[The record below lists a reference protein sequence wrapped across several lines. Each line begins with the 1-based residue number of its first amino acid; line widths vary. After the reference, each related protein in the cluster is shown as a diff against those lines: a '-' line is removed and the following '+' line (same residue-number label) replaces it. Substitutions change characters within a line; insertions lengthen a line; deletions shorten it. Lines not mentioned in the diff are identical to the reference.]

1 MIVTIREK
9 LKSASPMWG
18 RNLVILVCTVFFSRL
33 GQGLLGGVSTNFFV
47 DTLNLSGKQVL
58 WLVGIRE
65 IPGLTLIFIAAM
77 IMRWP
82 LSRRASASMLLMG
95 LGFTLYATVQSYT
108 ALLAVAVLASIGFHN
123 WLPLLS
129 TLGLAL
135 SKKEFAGRVLG
146 VMNSV
151 GSLASIVGMGVAA
164 LLATTLPLRQF
175 YIIGGIIICIGGL
188 LISRIPKE
196 VGGRDEEE
204 PRIILKWRY
213 WLYYVLIFFEGSRMQ
228 VFATFGT
235 LILVQNYGLNAREIS
250 LLLVVSG
257 IVNFLLSPRLGKMLD
272 IIGERITLSVSY
284 VLLSLCFIGYA
295 TVHNVWFLC
304 GMLIGINLL
313 VTFRIGLATYVRRI
327 APPEELA
334 PTLAAGVS
342 INHITSVSMS
352 LLAGT
357 LLGLVG
363 YEVLC
368 WGAAV
373 VIMLSV
379 PFALALKVDQRPL
392 VKSQAL

>member
-164 LLATTLPLRQF
+164 LWQPP
-175 YIIGGIIICIGGL
+175 Y
-188 LISRIPKE
+188 
-196 VGGRDEEE
+196 
-204 PRIILKWRY
+204 
-213 WLYYVLIFFEGSRMQ
+213 LY
-228 VFATFGT
+228 
-235 LILVQNYGLNAREIS
+235 
-250 LLLVVSG
+250 VS
-257 IVNFLLSPRLGKMLD
+257 S
-272 IIGERITLSVSY
+272 T
-284 VLLSLCFIGYA
+284 
-295 TVHNVWFLC
+295 
-304 GMLIGINLL
+304 
-313 VTFRIGLATYVRRI
+313 
-327 APPEELA
+327 
-334 PTLAAGVS
+334 
-342 INHITSVSMS
+342 
-352 LLAGT
+352 
-357 LLGLVG
+357 
-363 YEVLC
+363 
-368 WGAAV
+368 
-373 VIMLSV
+373 
-379 PFALALKVDQRPL
+379 
-392 VKSQAL
+392 